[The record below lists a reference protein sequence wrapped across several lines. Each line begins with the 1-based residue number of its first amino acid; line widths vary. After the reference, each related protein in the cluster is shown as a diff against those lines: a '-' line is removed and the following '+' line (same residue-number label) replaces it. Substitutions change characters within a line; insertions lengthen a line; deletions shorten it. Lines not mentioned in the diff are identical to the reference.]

1 MNLIFKY
8 IFNTMGYLLSWLVP
22 TIAGE
27 LCLASI
33 SHVYTGYLK
42 RQFFY
47 IGKDSLLAFRAHK
60 LYNLHRV
67 SIGCGSQIEKGAS
80 LEAWGSKRNDKDSP
94 LIKIGD
100 NCRIRANV
108 HITAH
113 NGVVIGNGLLT
124 GTNVLITDNMHGES
138 KFSDMIKKPYERTI
152 FSKGKVVIGNYV
164 WLGNNVCVM
173 PGITIGDGVVVGA
186 NSVVTKDIPPYC
198 VAAGVPAKNH

>member
-100 NCRIRANV
+100 NLYRYCDFNSALNEYENWYSV
-108 HITAH
+108 F
-113 NGVVIGNGLLT
+113 GLDQYVVFEI
-124 GTNVLITDNMHGES
+124 
-138 KFSDMIKKPYERTI
+138 KFYE
-152 FSKGKVVIGNYV
+152 
-164 WLGNNVCVM
+164 
-173 PGITIGDGVVVGA
+173 
-186 NSVVTKDIPPYC
+186 
-198 VAAGVPAKNH
+198 